1 MKKIAVL
8 LFFILLLFG
17 CSASE
22 EPSVSIATVTDIHYA
37 GSDLCAYCGTFAAE
51 NDING
56 SGKQMRYLDEITDAF
71 IEQIKEEKPDYLLIT
86 GDITFIGAKASHE
99 AIIEKLYTLL
109 ESGISVL
116 VLPGNHDI
124 VNYSYIFP
132 DGEPV
137 ECETVTPEEF
147 PVLYKDFG
155 FEKAIARDPSS
166 LSYVYDTEKGIRIFM
181 LDTNITYGT
190 AYGQVK
196 KETFSWLKEQLA
208 LCRESGDTPLVAG
221 HHNLLTHNEQF
232 ILGYR
237 ISNSADMKELL
248 EEYGADLYLSGHMHA
263 QHIAREDNVTDIA
276 GGSFAVYPHHYGMI
290 TMDQN
295 SWQYE
300 AKTTDVAG
308 YAEKTGLSDKNL
320 LNYDTYGFDFFY
332 QNAYRQ
338 AEGSLSS
345 VVTDPEKLKSLC
357 DLSAKANVY
366 YFGGTLSLLDRTY
379 QDEFI
384 ALSSGTRWGNYISR
398 ILLDTEDAV
407 ACASAKD
414 SSPETA

>member
-8 LFFILLLFG
+8 LFFILFLSG
-17 CSASE
+17 CSLSKDS
-22 EPSVSIATVTDIHYA
+22 SVSIAAVTDIHYA
-37 GSDLCAYCGTFAAE
+37 GSDLCAYRGTFAAE
-51 NDING
+51 NNTSG

-109 ESGISVL
+109 ESGINVL

-124 VNYSYIFP
+124 VNSSYIFP

-137 ECETVTPEEF
+137 ECETLTPEEF
-147 PVLYKDFG
+147 SVLYKDFG
-155 FEKAIARDPSS
+155 FEKAIDRDPAS

-181 LDTNITYGT
+181 LDTNISYGT

-196 KETFSWLKEQLA
+196 KETFSWLEDQLA
-208 LCRESGDTPLVAG
+208 LCREAGDTPLIAG

-237 ISNSADMKELL
+237 ISNSADMKKML
-248 EEYGADLYLSGHMHA
+248 EEYGANLYLSGHMHA
-263 QHIAREDNVTDIA
+263 QHIAREGNVTDIA

-290 TMDQN
+290 AMDQN
-295 SWQYE
+295 GWQYE
-300 AKTTDVAG
+300 AKTTDIAG
-308 YAEKTGLSDKNL
+308 YAKKVGLSDENL

-338 AEGSLSS
+338 AKGSLSAI
-345 VVTDPEKLKSLC
+345 VTDPEKLESFC
-357 DLSAKANVY
+357 DFSAKANVY

-398 ILLDTEDAV
+398 ILLDTD
-407 ACASAKD
+407 D
-414 SSPETA
+414 SVSCSFANNHSSENA